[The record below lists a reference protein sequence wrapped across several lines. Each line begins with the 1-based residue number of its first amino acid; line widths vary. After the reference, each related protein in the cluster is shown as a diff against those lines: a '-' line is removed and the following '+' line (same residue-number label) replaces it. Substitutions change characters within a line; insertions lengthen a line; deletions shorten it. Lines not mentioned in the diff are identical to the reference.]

1 MFCCHSVIDAYA
13 RSDIVRDARA
23 DETDVREK
31 PGSARRRSGTRHHH
45 PRRWKEVGFSPTRD
59 ARRLAP
65 RTLGPMS
72 DALERLAFIARMF
85 DFPISLV

>member
-1 MFCCHSVIDAYA
+1 LE
-13 RSDIVRDARA
+13 RSWVFA
-23 DETDVREK
+23 DK
-31 PGSARRRSGTRHHH
+31 A
-45 PRRWKEVGFSPTRD
+45 D

-72 DALERLAFIARMF
+72 DALESSSRECF